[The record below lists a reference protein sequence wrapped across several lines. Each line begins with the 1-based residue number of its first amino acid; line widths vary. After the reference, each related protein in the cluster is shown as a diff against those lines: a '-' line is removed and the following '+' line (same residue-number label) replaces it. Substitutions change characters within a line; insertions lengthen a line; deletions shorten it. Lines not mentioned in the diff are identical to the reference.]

1 MGPCH
6 QVFDFH
12 RRLGPTLC
20 VALLAGLGGTG
31 VWAQANANRFTEV
44 NAGSLRQQIE
54 RDQTFK
60 LPKISA
66 PTEAEKKPLNAQ
78 ETKGPKIAV
87 KQFVFKGNTLL
98 SSDKLAAAVARYQ
111 GESLSFA
118 QLEQAVAE
126 VAQAYRY
133 AGCKVRDYL
142 PEQDIVDGAV
152 TVNIVEAVFGKVI
165 IEGAL
170 PPGLDQARLIKIV
183 LSEQTTGT
191 FLRSSAVDR
200 ALLIADDI
208 SGVAVTGGLQ
218 EGQRDGETDVVLK
231 GLEKPWLETNF
242 SHDNTGSEST
252 GVERTSLGFT
262 GNSWLMAGDVFSTQ
276 LVGSEG
282 TRYVRLSESIPI
294 GYTGLRM
301 GVNASR
307 MTYRVGLLGADGFE
321 ITGLS
326 ESFGVET
333 SYPLVR
339 SRLSNLYANLAV
351 DNKIFRNFSSDKRD
365 SDYSIR
371 STALGLSGNLFD
383 NFGGGGFN
391 NASLT
396 LTHGTV
402 NMDGSG
408 NFITNP
414 DSFPEGK
421 LGFYRKLRYALS
433 RQQSLTDQ
441 LAFYLA
447 LSGQSALSDL
457 DSSEKFYLGGSSGVR
472 AYPSSEGGGVKGHMV
487 NAELRWQV
495 ASGYSATAF
504 YDYGQVLA
512 DPLFHTRDNQEFIN
526 EYSLKGGGL
535 AFSRQFD
542 GGFTLKLT
550 WARRS
555 EDNPNPR
562 TDTTTLQIKDQ
573 SGSLVRDR
581 VWLSL
586 SASF

>member
-1 MGPCH
+1 MAPCRP
-6 QVFDFH
+6 VFDH
-12 RRLGPTLC
+12 RRLYWPAVC
-20 VALLAGLGGTG
+20 VALVSSMGGT
-31 VWAQANANRFTEV
+31 VAWAQANASRFTEV

-66 PTEAEKKPLNAQ
+66 PTETEKRPLKEQA
-78 ETKGPKIAV
+78 TKGPKIAV

-98 SSDKLAAAVARYQ
+98 SLDKLEAAVASFR

-126 VAQAYRY
+126 VAQAYRNR
-133 AGCKVRDYL
+133 GWTVRAVL
-142 PEQDIVDGAV
+142 PEQDIVDGVV
-152 TVNIVEAVFGKVI
+152 TVNIVEAVFGKVV
-165 IEGAL
+165 IEGAM
-170 PPGLDQARLIKIV
+170 PPGLDQARLIQIV

-191 FLRSSAVDR
+191 FLRSTAVDR

-208 SGVAVTGGLQ
+208 SGAAVTGGLQ

-231 GLEKPWLETNF
+231 ALEKPWLETNF

-262 GNSWLMAGDVFSTQ
+262 GNSWLLQGDVFSTQ

-282 TRYVRLSESIPI
+282 TRYVRISESIPI
-294 GYTGLRM
+294 GYTGLRL

-321 ITGLS
+321 ISGLS
-326 ESFGVET
+326 ESFGLET

-339 SRLSNLYANLAV
+339 SRLRNLYANLAV

-365 SDYSIR
+365 SDYVIR
-371 STALGLSGNLFD
+371 STSLGLSGNLFD

-402 NMDGSG
+402 NMDGSA

-421 LGFYRKLRYALS
+421 VGFYRKMRYALS
-433 RQQSLTDQ
+433 RQQTLTDQ
-441 LAFYLA
+441 VAFYLA

-472 AYPSSEGGGVKGHMV
+472 AYPGSEGGGVKGYMA

-495 ASGYSATAF
+495 APGYSATAF

-512 DPLFHTRDNQEFIN
+512 DPLFHIRDNQEVIN

-535 AFSRQFD
+535 AFSRQLDNGLTF
-542 GGFTLKLT
+542 KLT

-573 SGSLVRDR
+573 SGTLVRDR

>member
-1 MGPCH
+1 MGPKRPT
-6 QVFDFH
+6 VDA
-12 RRLGPTLC
+12 RRGYGPAVC
-20 VALLAGLGGTG
+20 LAVLASCSSTG
-31 VWAQANANRFTEV
+31 AWAQANANRFTEV

-66 PTEAEKKPLNAQ
+66 PTETEKRPPKEPVS
-78 ETKGPKIAV
+78 KGPQIAV

-98 SSDKLAAAVARYQ
+98 SSERLVDAVAAYL

-126 VAQAYRY
+126 VAQTYRDV
-133 AGCKVRDYL
+133 GWTVRAYL
-142 PEQDIVDGAV
+142 PEQDIVDGV
-152 TVNIVEAVFGKVI
+152 ITVNIVEAVFGKVVI
-165 IEGAL
+165 DGVK
-170 PPGLDQARLIKIV
+170 PKSLDQARLIQIV

-191 FLRSSAVDR
+191 FLRASAVDR

-218 EGQRDGETDVVLK
+218 EGLRDGETDVVLK
-231 GLEKPWLETNF
+231 ALEKPWLETNF

-262 GNSWLMAGDVFSTQ
+262 GNSWLLPGDVFSTQ

-282 TRYVRLSESIPI
+282 TRYVRMSESIPI
-294 GYTGLRM
+294 GYTGLRV

-321 ITGLS
+321 VTGLS
-326 ESFGVET
+326 ETFGLET

-339 SRLSNLYANLAV
+339 SRLSNLYMNLAV

-365 SDYSIR
+365 SDYAIR
-371 STALGLSGNLFD
+371 SSSLGLSGNLFD
-383 NFGGGGFN
+383 NIGGGGFN

-421 LGFYRKLRYALS
+421 LGFYRKIRYALS
-433 RQQSLTDQ
+433 RQQTLTDQ

-447 LSGQSALSDL
+447 VSGQSALTDL

-472 AYPSSEGGGVKGHMV
+472 AYPGSEGGGVKGHMA

-495 ASGYSATAF
+495 ASGYSATMF
-504 YDYGQVLA
+504 YDFGQVLA

-526 EYSLKGGGL
+526 EYTLKGGGL

-542 GGFTLKLT
+542 GGLTLKVT
-550 WARRS
+550 WARRA

-562 TDTTTLQIKDQ
+562 TDTTTLQVKDQ
-573 SGSLVRDR
+573 SGNLVRDR

>member
-1 MGPCH
+1 
-6 QVFDFH
+6 
-12 RRLGPTLC
+12 
-20 VALLAGLGGTG
+20 
-31 VWAQANANRFTEV
+31 
-44 NAGSLRQQIE
+44 
-54 RDQTFK
+54 
-60 LPKISA
+60 
-66 PTEAEKKPLNAQ
+66 
-78 ETKGPKIAV
+78 
-87 KQFVFKGNTLL
+87 
-98 SSDKLAAAVARYQ
+98 
-111 GESLSFA
+111 
-118 QLEQAVAE
+118 
-126 VAQAYRY
+126 
-133 AGCKVRDYL
+133 
-142 PEQDIVDGAV
+142 
-152 TVNIVEAVFGKVI
+152 
-165 IEGAL
+165 
-170 PPGLDQARLIKIV
+170 

-433 RQQSLTDQ
+433 RQQTLTDQ

-573 SGSLVRDR
+573 SGTLVRDR

>member
-1 MGPCH
+1 MGPCR
-6 QVFDFH
+6 QAFDVH
-12 RRLGPTLC
+12 RGYWPA
-20 VALLAGLGGTG
+20 VWLAVLASWGSPG
-31 VWAQANANRFTEV
+31 VWAQANPSRFTEV

-66 PTEAEKKPLNAQ
+66 PAETEKRPLKEQ
-78 ETKGPKIAV
+78 TTKGPKIAV

-98 SSDKLAAAVARYQ
+98 SNDNLEDAVASYQ
-111 GESLSFA
+111 GESLSFS
-118 QLEQAVAE
+118 QLEEAVTE
-126 VAQAYRY
+126 VAQAYRN
-133 AGCKVRDYL
+133 AGWTVRAYL
-142 PEQDIVDGAV
+142 PEQDIVDGLV

-170 PPGLDQARLIKIV
+170 PKRLDQARLIQII

-191 FLRSSAVDR
+191 FLRASAVDR

-218 EGQRDGETDVVLK
+218 EGQQDGETDVVLK
-231 GLEKPWLETNF
+231 ALEKPSTETNV

-262 GNSWLMAGDVFSTQ
+262 GNSWFLPGDVFSTQ
-276 LVGSEG
+276 LVSSAG
-282 TRYVRLSESIPI
+282 TQYVRLSESIPI
-294 GYTGLRM
+294 GYTGLRV
-301 GVNASR
+301 GVNVSD
-307 MTYRVGLLGADGFE
+307 MSYRVLSLGADGFPV
-321 ITGLS
+321 TGLS
-326 ESFGVET
+326 ESFGLES

-339 SRLSNLYANLAV
+339 SRLSNLYVNLAV
-351 DNKIFRNFSSDKRD
+351 DNKIFRNYGSNKRNQ
-365 SDYSIR
+365 DYSIR
-371 STALGLSGNLFD
+371 STALGVSGNLFD

-402 NMDGSG
+402 NQDGSST
-408 NFITNP
+408 FVENP
-414 DSFPEGK
+414 ESFPEGK
-421 LGFYRKLRYALS
+421 VGFYRKMRYALS
-433 RQQSLTDQ
+433 RQQTLTDQ

-472 AYPSSEGGGVKGHMV
+472 AYPGSEGGGVKGHMA

-504 YDYGQVLA
+504 YDFGQVLA
-512 DPLFHTRDNQEFIN
+512 DPLLHARTNQEVIN

-542 GGFTLKLT
+542 GGLTFKVT

-562 TDTTTLQIKDQ
+562 TDTTTLQVKDQ
-573 SGSLVRDR
+573 SGALVRDR

>member
-126 VAQAYRY
+126 GAQAYRY
-133 AGCKVRDYL
+133 AGWTVRAYL

>member
-1 MGPCH
+1 MGSK
-6 QVFDFH
+6 
-12 RRLGPTLC
+12 RLTGDARSGYGPAVC
-20 VALLAGLGGTG
+20 LAVLASCSSTG
-31 VWAQANANRFTEV
+31 AWAQANASRFTEV

-66 PTEAEKKPLNAQ
+66 PTETEKRPTKEPVS
-78 ETKGPKIAV
+78 KGPKIAV
-87 KQFVFKGNTLL
+87 KQFVFNGNTLL
-98 SSDKLAAAVARYQ
+98 SSERLAAVVASYP

-126 VAQAYRY
+126 VAQAYRL
-133 AGCKVRDYL
+133 AGWTVRAYL
-142 PEQDIVDGAV
+142 PEQDIVDGVV
-152 TVNIVEAVFGKVI
+152 TVNIVEAVFGKVVI
-165 IEGAL
+165 DGVK
-170 PPGLDQARLIKIV
+170 PQSLDQARLIQII

-191 FLRSSAVDR
+191 FLRASAVDR

-218 EGQRDGETDVVLK
+218 EGQRDGETDVVLIA
-231 GLEKPWLETNF
+231 LEKPWLETNF

-262 GNSWLMAGDVFSTQ
+262 GNSWLLPGDVFSTQ

-282 TRYVRLSESIPI
+282 TRYVRMSESIPI
-294 GYTGLRM
+294 GYTGLRV

-321 ITGLS
+321 VTGLS
-326 ESFGVET
+326 ETFGLET

-339 SRLSNLYANLAV
+339 SRLSNLYMNLAV

-365 SDYSIR
+365 SDYAIR
-371 STALGLSGNLFD
+371 SSSWGLSGNLFD

-421 LGFYRKLRYALS
+421 LGFYRKIRYALS
-433 RQQSLTDQ
+433 RQQTLTDQ

-447 LSGQSALSDL
+447 VSGQSALTDL

-472 AYPSSEGGGVKGHMV
+472 AYPGSEGGGVKGHMA

-495 ASGYSATAF
+495 
-504 YDYGQVLA
+504 VA

-526 EYSLKGGGL
+526 EYTLKGGGL

-542 GGFTLKLT
+542 GGLTFKVT
-550 WARRS
+550 WARRA

>member
-1 MGPCH
+1 
-6 QVFDFH
+6 
-12 RRLGPTLC
+12 
-20 VALLAGLGGTG
+20 
-31 VWAQANANRFTEV
+31 
-44 NAGSLRQQIE
+44 
-54 RDQTFK
+54 
-60 LPKISA
+60 
-66 PTEAEKKPLNAQ
+66 
-78 ETKGPKIAV
+78 
-87 KQFVFKGNTLL
+87 
-98 SSDKLAAAVARYQ
+98 
-111 GESLSFA
+111 LSFA

-126 VAQAYRY
+126 VAQAYRNR
-133 AGCKVRDYL
+133 GWTVRAFL
-142 PEQDIVDGAV
+142 PEQDIVDGVV
-152 TVNIVEAVFGKVI
+152 TVNIVEAVFGKVV
-165 IEGAL
+165 IEGAM
-170 PPGLDQARLIKIV
+170 PPGLDQARLIQIV

-191 FLRSSAVDR
+191 FLRSTAVDR

-208 SGVAVTGGLQ
+208 SGAAVTGGLQ

-231 GLEKPWLETNF
+231 ALEKPWLETNF

-262 GNSWLMAGDVFSTQ
+262 GNSWLLQGDVFSTQ

-282 TRYVRLSESIPI
+282 TRYVRISESIPI
-294 GYTGLRM
+294 GYTGLRL

-321 ITGLS
+321 ISGLS
-326 ESFGVET
+326 ESFGLET

-339 SRLSNLYANLAV
+339 SRLRNLYANLAV

-365 SDYSIR
+365 SDYVIR
-371 STALGLSGNLFD
+371 STSLGLSGNLFD

-402 NMDGSG
+402 NMDGSA

-421 LGFYRKLRYALS
+421 VGFYRKMRYALS
-433 RQQSLTDQ
+433 RQQTLTDQ
-441 LAFYLA
+441 VAFYLA

-472 AYPSSEGGGVKGHMV
+472 AYPGSEGGGVKGYMA

-495 ASGYSATAF
+495 APGYSATAF

-512 DPLFHTRDNQEFIN
+512 DPLFHIRDNQEVIN

-535 AFSRQFD
+535 AFSRQLDNGLTF
-542 GGFTLKLT
+542 KLT

-573 SGSLVRDR
+573 SGTLVRDR

>member
-1 MGPCH
+1 MGSK
-6 QVFDFH
+6 
-12 RRLGPTLC
+12 RLTGDARSGYGPAVC
-20 VALLAGLGGTG
+20 LAVLASCSSTG
-31 VWAQANANRFTEV
+31 AWAQANASRFTEV

-66 PTEAEKKPLNAQ
+66 PTETEKRPTKEPVS
-78 ETKGPKIAV
+78 KGPKIAV

-98 SSDKLAAAVARYQ
+98 SSERLAAVVASYP

-126 VAQAYRY
+126 VAQAYRL
-133 AGCKVRDYL
+133 AGWTVRAYL
-142 PEQDIVDGAV
+142 PEQDIVDGVV
-152 TVNIVEAVFGKVI
+152 TVNIVEAVFGKVVI
-165 IEGAL
+165 DGVK
-170 PPGLDQARLIKIV
+170 PKSLDQARLIQIV

-191 FLRSSAVDR
+191 FLRASAVDR

-231 GLEKPWLETNF
+231 ALEKPWLETNF

-262 GNSWLMAGDVFSTQ
+262 GNSWLLPGDVFSTQ

-282 TRYVRLSESIPI
+282 TRYVRMSESIPI

-307 MTYRVGLLGADGFE
+307 MTYRVGLLGADGYE
-321 ITGLS
+321 VTGLS
-326 ESFGVET
+326 ETFGLET

-339 SRLSNLYANLAV
+339 SRLSNLYVNLAV
-351 DNKIFRNFSSDKRD
+351 DNKIFRNFGSDKRNQ
-365 SDYSIR
+365 DYAIR
-371 STALGLSGNLFD
+371 SSSLGLSGNLFD

-402 NMDGSG
+402 NMDGSAS
-408 NFITNP
+408 FIENP
-414 DSFPEGK
+414 DQFPEGK
-421 LGFYRKLRYALS
+421 VGFYRKIRYALS
-433 RQQSLTDQ
+433 RQQTLTDQ

-447 LSGQSALSDL
+447 VSGQSALTDL

-472 AYPSSEGGGVKGHMV
+472 AYPGSEGGGVKGHMA

-495 ASGYSATAF
+495 ASGYSATMF
-504 YDYGQVLA
+504 YDIGQVLA
-512 DPLFHTRDNQEFIN
+512 DPLFHTRSNQEFIN
-526 EYSLKGGGL
+526 EYTLKGGGL

-542 GGFTLKLT
+542 GGITFKIT
-550 WARRS
+550 WARRA

>member
-1 MGPCH
+1 MGSKRLT
-6 QVFDFH
+6 VDA
-12 RRLGPTLC
+12 RRGYGPAVC
-20 VALLAGLGGTG
+20 LAVLASCSSTG
-31 VWAQANANRFTEV
+31 AWAQANANRFTEV

-66 PTEAEKKPLNAQ
+66 PTETEKRPPKEPVS
-78 ETKGPKIAV
+78 KGPKIAV

-98 SSDKLAAAVARYQ
+98 SSERLAAVVASYP

-118 QLEQAVAE
+118 QLGQAVAE
-126 VAQAYRY
+126 VAQAYRL
-133 AGCKVRDYL
+133 AGWTVRAYL
-142 PEQDIVDGAV
+142 PEQDIVDGVV
-152 TVNIVEAVFGKVI
+152 TVNIVEAVFGKVVI
-165 IEGAL
+165 DGVK
-170 PPGLDQARLIKIV
+170 PKSLDQARLIQIV

-191 FLRSSAVDR
+191 FLRASAVDR

-231 GLEKPWLETNF
+231 ALEKPWLETNF

-262 GNSWLMAGDVFSTQ
+262 GNSWLLPGDVFSTQ

-282 TRYVRLSESIPI
+282 TRYVRMSESIPI

-321 ITGLS
+321 VTGLS
-326 ESFGVET
+326 ETFGLET

-339 SRLSNLYANLAV
+339 SRLSNLYVNLAV

-365 SDYSIR
+365 SDYAIR
-371 STALGLSGNLFD
+371 SSSLGLSGNLFD
-383 NFGGGGFN
+383 NIGGGGFN

-402 NMDGSG
+402 NMDGSAS
-408 NFITNP
+408 FIENP
-414 DSFPEGK
+414 DQFPEGK
-421 LGFYRKLRYALS
+421 VGFYRKIRYALS
-433 RQQSLTDQ
+433 RQQTLTDQ

-447 LSGQSALSDL
+447 VSGQSALTDL

-472 AYPSSEGGGVKGHMV
+472 AYPGSEGGGVKGHMA

-495 ASGYSATAF
+495 ASGYSATMF
-504 YDYGQVLA
+504 YDIGQVLA

-526 EYSLKGGGL
+526 EYTLKGGGL

-542 GGFTLKLT
+542 GGITFKVT
-550 WARRS
+550 WARRA

>member
-1 MGPCH
+1 MGSCA
-6 QVFDFH
+6 QTVGVF
-12 RRLGPTLC
+12 RGPWFT
-20 VALLAGLGGTG
+20 VWFAVLAGWGSTG
-31 VWAQANANRFTEV
+31 AWAQANASRFTEV

-66 PTEAEKKPLNAQ
+66 PTETEKRPPKEPVS
-78 ETKGPKIAV
+78 KGPQIAV

-98 SSDKLAAAVARYQ
+98 SSERLVDAVAAYL

-126 VAQAYRY
+126 VAQTYRDV
-133 AGCKVRDYL
+133 GWTVRAYL
-142 PEQDIVDGAV
+142 PEQDIVDGV
-152 TVNIVEAVFGKVI
+152 ITVNIVEAVFGKVVI
-165 IEGAL
+165 DGVK
-170 PPGLDQARLIKIV
+170 PKSLDQARLIQIV

-191 FLRSSAVDR
+191 FLRASAVDR

-231 GLEKPWLETNF
+231 ALEKPWLETNF

-262 GNSWLMAGDVFSTQ
+262 GNSWLLPGDVFSMQ

-282 TRYVRLSESIPI
+282 TRYVRMSESIPI
-294 GYTGLRM
+294 GYTGLRV

-321 ITGLS
+321 VTGLS
-326 ESFGVET
+326 ETFGLET

-339 SRLSNLYANLAV
+339 SRLSNLYVNLAV
-351 DNKIFRNFSSDKRD
+351 DNKIFRNFGSDKRNQ
-365 SDYSIR
+365 DYAIR
-371 STALGLSGNLFD
+371 SSSLGLSGNLFD

-402 NMDGSG
+402 NMDGSAS
-408 NFITNP
+408 FIENP
-414 DSFPEGK
+414 DQFPEGK
-421 LGFYRKLRYALS
+421 VGFYRKIRYALS
-433 RQQSLTDQ
+433 RQQTLTDQ

-447 LSGQSALSDL
+447 VSGQSALTDL

-472 AYPSSEGGGVKGHMV
+472 AYPGSEGGGVKGHMA

-495 ASGYSATAF
+495 ASGYSATMF
-504 YDYGQVLA
+504 YDIGQVLA

-526 EYSLKGGGL
+526 EYTLKGGGL

-542 GGFTLKLT
+542 GGLTFKVT
-550 WARRS
+550 WARRA

>member
-1 MGPCH
+1 MGSKRLTG
-6 QVFDFH
+6 DA
-12 RRLGPTLC
+12 RRRFGPAVC
-20 VALLAGLGGTG
+20 LAVLASCSSTG
-31 VWAQANANRFTEV
+31 AWAQANASRFTEV

-66 PTEAEKKPLNAQ
+66 PTETEKRPTKEPVS
-78 ETKGPKIAV
+78 KGPKIAV

-98 SSDKLAAAVARYQ
+98 SSERLAAVVASYP

-126 VAQAYRY
+126 VAQAYRL
-133 AGCKVRDYL
+133 AGWTVRAYL
-142 PEQDIVDGAV
+142 PEQDIVDGVV
-152 TVNIVEAVFGKVI
+152 TVNIVEAVFGKVVI
-165 IEGAL
+165 DGVK
-170 PPGLDQARLIKIV
+170 PKSLDQARLIQIV

-191 FLRSSAVDR
+191 FLRASAVDR

-231 GLEKPWLETNF
+231 ALEKPWLETNF

-262 GNSWLMAGDVFSTQ
+262 GNSWLLPGDVFSTQ

-282 TRYVRLSESIPI
+282 TRYVRMSESIPI

-307 MTYRVGLLGADGFE
+307 MTYRVGLLGADGYE
-321 ITGLS
+321 VTGLS
-326 ESFGVET
+326 ETFGLET

-339 SRLSNLYANLAV
+339 SRLSNLYVNLAV
-351 DNKIFRNFSSDKRD
+351 DNKIFRNFGSDKRNQ
-365 SDYSIR
+365 DYAIR
-371 STALGLSGNLFD
+371 SSSLGLSGNLFD

-402 NMDGSG
+402 NMDGSAS
-408 NFITNP
+408 FIENP
-414 DSFPEGK
+414 DQFPEGK
-421 LGFYRKLRYALS
+421 VGFYRKIRYALS
-433 RQQSLTDQ
+433 RQQTLTDQ

-447 LSGQSALSDL
+447 VSGQSALTDL

-472 AYPSSEGGGVKGHMV
+472 AYPGSEGGGVKGHMA

-495 ASGYSATAF
+495 ASGYSATMF
-504 YDYGQVLA
+504 YDIGQVLA
-512 DPLFHTRDNQEFIN
+512 DPLFHTRSNQEFIN
-526 EYSLKGGGL
+526 EYTLKGGGL

-542 GGFTLKLT
+542 GGITFKIT
-550 WARRS
+550 WARRA

>member
-1 MGPCH
+1 MGRCH
-6 QVFDFH
+6 LAIDVH
-12 RRLGPTLC
+12 RGHWPA
-20 VALLAGLGGTG
+20 VWFAVLASWGSTG
-31 VWAQANANRFTEV
+31 AWAQANASRFTEV

-66 PTEAEKKPLNAQ
+66 PTETDKKPPKAQ

-98 SSDKLAAAVARYQ
+98 SSDKLAAVVVPYQ

-126 VAQAYRY
+126 VAQAYRNV
-133 AGCKVRDYL
+133 GWTVRAYL
-142 PEQDIVDGAV
+142 PEQDIVDGVV
-152 TVNIVEAVFGKVI
+152 TVNIVEAVFGKVV
-165 IEGAL
+165 IEGTK
-170 PPGLDQARLIKIV
+170 PPGLDQARLIQIV

-231 GLEKPWLETNF
+231 ALEKPWLETNF

-262 GNSWLMAGDVFSTQ
+262 GNSWLLPGDVFSTQ

-282 TRYVRLSESIPI
+282 TRYVRMSESIPI
-294 GYTGLRM
+294 GYTGLRV

-326 ESFGVET
+326 ESFGLET

-339 SRLSNLYANLAV
+339 SRLRNLYVNLAV

-365 SDYSIR
+365 SDYTIR
-371 STALGLSGNLFD
+371 STSLGVSGNLFD

-402 NMDGSG
+402 SMDGSA

-421 LGFYRKLRYALS
+421 MGFYRKMRYALS
-433 RQQSLTDQ
+433 RQQTLTDQ
-441 LAFYLA
+441 VAFYLA

-472 AYPSSEGGGVKGHMV
+472 AYPGSEGGGVKGHMA

-504 YDYGQVLA
+504 YDFGQVLA
-512 DPLFHTRDNQEFIN
+512 DPLFHTRDNQEVIN

-535 AFSRQFD
+535 AFSRQFE
-542 GGFTLKLT
+542 GGITFKVT

-573 SGSLVRDR
+573 SGTLVRDR

>member
-1 MGPCH
+1 MGSKRLTG
-6 QVFDFH
+6 DA
-12 RRLGPTLC
+12 RRGHGPAVC
-20 VALLAGLGGTG
+20 LAVLASCSSIGA
-31 VWAQANANRFTEV
+31 WAQANANRFTEV

-66 PTEAEKKPLNAQ
+66 PAETEKRPPKEQ
-78 ETKGPKIAV
+78 VSKGPKIAV

-98 SSDKLAAAVARYQ
+98 SSEKLAAVVASFQ
-111 GESLSFA
+111 GESLSFS

-126 VAQAYRY
+126 VAQAYRQ
-133 AGCKVRDYL
+133 AGWTVRAYL
-142 PEQDIVDGAV
+142 PEQDIVDGVVA
-152 TVNIVEAVFGKVI
+152 VNIVEAVFGKVVI
-165 IEGAL
+165 DGVK
-170 PPGLDQARLIKIV
+170 PQSLDQARLIQIV

-191 FLRSSAVDR
+191 FLRASAVDR

-231 GLEKPWLETNF
+231 ALEKPWLETNF
-242 SHDNTGSEST
+242 SYDNTGSEST
-252 GVERTSLGFT
+252 GIERTSLGFT
-262 GNSWLMAGDVFSTQ
+262 GNSWLMAGDVLSTQ
-276 LVGSEG
+276 LVGSAG
-282 TRYVRLSESIPI
+282 TQYARISESIPI
-294 GYTGLRM
+294 GYTGLRV
-301 GVNASR
+301 GVNVSG
-307 MTYRVGLLGADGFE
+307 MNYRVLSLGADGFE
-321 ITGLS
+321 VTGVS
-326 ESFGVET
+326 ESFGLET

-339 SRLSNLYANLAV
+339 SRLSNLYMNLAV
-351 DNKIFRNFSSDKRD
+351 DNKIFRNYGSNKRNQ
-365 SDYSIR
+365 DYSIR
-371 STALGLSGNLFD
+371 STSLGLTGNLFD
-383 NFGGGGFN
+383 DFGGGGFN

-402 NMDGSG
+402 NMDGSAS
-408 NFITNP
+408 FVENP
-414 DSFPEGK
+414 DQFPEGK
-421 LGFYRKLRYALS
+421 VGFYRKMRYALS
-433 RQQSLTDQ
+433 RQQTLTDK

-447 LSGQSALSDL
+447 VSGQSALTDL

-472 AYPSSEGGGVKGHMV
+472 AYPGSEGGGVKGHMA

-495 ASGYSATAF
+495 ASGYSATMF
-504 YDYGQVLA
+504 YDIGQVLA
-512 DPLFHTRDNQEFIN
+512 DPLFHTRDNQEVIN
-526 EYSLKGGGL
+526 EYTLKGGGL

-542 GGFTLKLT
+542 GGLTFKVT
-550 WARRS
+550 WARRA

-573 SGSLVRDR
+573 SGTLVRDR

>member
-1 MGPCH
+1 MGLRH
-6 QVFDFH
+6 LAIGVH
-12 RRLGPTLC
+12 RWYGSTLC
-20 VALLAGLGGTG
+20 VALLAGLGSTG
-31 VWAQANANRFTEV
+31 AWAQANASRFSEV

-66 PTEAEKKPLNAQ
+66 PTETDKKPLKAQ
-78 ETKGPKIAV
+78 ETKGPKIV
-87 KQFVFKGNTLL
+87 VNQFVFKGNTLL
-98 SSDKLAAAVARYQ
+98 SNPQLEAAVASFR

-126 VAQAYRY
+126 VAQAYRNR
-133 AGCKVRDYL
+133 GWTVRAYL
-142 PEQDIVDGAV
+142 PEQDILEGVV
-152 TVNIVEAVFGKVI
+152 TVNLVEAVFGKVV
-165 IEGAL
+165 IEGTK
-170 PPGLDQARLIKIV
+170 PPGLDQARLIQIV

-231 GLEKPWLETNF
+231 ALGKPQLETNF

-262 GNSWLMAGDVFSTQ
+262 GNSWFLPGDVFSTQ

-282 TRYVRLSESIPI
+282 TRYVRMSESIPI

-326 ESFGVET
+326 ESFGLET

-339 SRLSNLYANLAV
+339 SRLRNLYANLAV

-371 STALGLSGNLFD
+371 STSLGVSGNLFD

-391 NASLT
+391 NVSLT

-421 LGFYRKLRYALS
+421 VGFYRKMRYALS
-433 RQQSLTDQ
+433 RQQTLTDQ
-441 LAFYLA
+441 VAFYLA

-472 AYPSSEGGGVKGHMV
+472 AYPGSEGGGVKGHMA

-504 YDYGQVLA
+504 YDFGQVLA
-512 DPLFHTRDNQEFIN
+512 DPLFHTRDNQEVIN

-535 AFSRQFD
+535 AFSRQFE
-542 GGFTLKLT
+542 GGITFKVT

-573 SGSLVRDR
+573 SGTLMRDR

>member
-1 MGPCH
+1 MAACR
-6 QVFDFH
+6 QVFDH
-12 RRLGPTLC
+12 RRLYWPAAC
-20 VALLAGLGGTG
+20 VALLSSLGGTAS
-31 VWAQANANRFTEV
+31 WAQVNASRFTEV

-66 PTEAEKKPLNAQ
+66 PTETEKRPLQAQ

-98 SSDKLAAAVARYQ
+98 SLDKLKAAVASYQ

-126 VAQAYRY
+126 VAQAYRNR
-133 AGCKVRDYL
+133 GWTVRAYL
-142 PEQDIVDGAV
+142 PEQDIVDGMV
-152 TVNIVEAVFGKVI
+152 TVHIVEAVFGKVV
-165 IEGAL
+165 IEGAM
-170 PPGLDQARLIKIV
+170 PPGLDQARLIQIV

-191 FLRSSAVDR
+191 FLRSTAVDR

-231 GLEKPWLETNF
+231 ALEKPWLETNF

-262 GNSWLMAGDVFSTQ
+262 GNSWLLPGDVFSTQ

-282 TRYVRLSESIPI
+282 TRYVRISESIPI
-294 GYTGLRM
+294 GYTGLRV

-321 ITGLS
+321 VTGLS
-326 ESFGVET
+326 ESFGLES

-339 SRLSNLYANLAV
+339 SRLHNLYANLAV
-351 DNKIFRNFSSDKRD
+351 DNKIFRNFGSDKRNQ
-365 SDYSIR
+365 DYSIR
-371 STALGLSGNLFD
+371 STSLGLSGNLFD
-383 NFGGGGFN
+383 NWGGGGFN

-402 NMDGSG
+402 NMDGSAS
-408 NFITNP
+408 FIENP
-414 DSFPEGK
+414 DQFPEGK

-433 RQQSLTDQ
+433 RQQTLTDQ

-472 AYPSSEGGGVKGHMV
+472 AYPSSEGGGVKGYMA

-495 ASGYSATAF
+495 APGYSATAF
-504 YDYGQVLA
+504 YDFGQVLA
-512 DPLFHTRDNQEFIN
+512 DPLLHTRDNQEVIN

-542 GGFTLKLT
+542 NGFTFKLT

-573 SGSLVRDR
+573 SGTLVRDR

>member
-1 MGPCH
+1 MGSKRLTG
-6 QVFDFH
+6 DA
-12 RRLGPTLC
+12 RRGYGPAVC
-20 VALLAGLGGTG
+20 LAVLASCSSTG
-31 VWAQANANRFTEV
+31 AWAQANASRFTEV

-66 PTEAEKKPLNAQ
+66 PTETEKRPTKEQ
-78 ETKGPKIAV
+78 VSKGPKIAV

-98 SSDKLAAAVARYQ
+98 SSERLAAVVASYP

-126 VAQAYRY
+126 VAQAYRL
-133 AGCKVRDYL
+133 AGWTVRAYL
-142 PEQDIVDGAV
+142 PEQDIVDGVV
-152 TVNIVEAVFGKVI
+152 TVNIVEAVFGKVVI
-165 IEGAL
+165 DGVK
-170 PPGLDQARLIKIV
+170 PKSLDQARLIQIV

-218 EGQRDGETDVVLK
+218 EGLRDGETDVVLK
-231 GLEKPWLETNF
+231 ALEKPWLETNF

-262 GNSWLMAGDVFSTQ
+262 GNSWLLPGDVFSTQ

-282 TRYVRLSESIPI
+282 TRYVRMSESIPI

-307 MTYRVGLLGADGFE
+307 MTYRVGLLGADGYE
-321 ITGLS
+321 VTGLS
-326 ESFGVET
+326 ETFGLET

-339 SRLSNLYANLAV
+339 SRLSNLYVNLAV
-351 DNKIFRNFSSDKRD
+351 DNKIFRNFGSDKRNQ
-365 SDYSIR
+365 DYAIR
-371 STALGLSGNLFD
+371 SSSLGLSGNLFD

-402 NMDGSG
+402 NMDGSAS
-408 NFITNP
+408 FIENP
-414 DSFPEGK
+414 DQFPEGK
-421 LGFYRKLRYALS
+421 VGFYRKIRYALS
-433 RQQSLTDQ
+433 RQQTLTDQ

-447 LSGQSALSDL
+447 VSGQSALTDL

-472 AYPSSEGGGVKGHMV
+472 AYPGSEGGGVKGHMA

-495 ASGYSATAF
+495 ASGYSATMF
-504 YDYGQVLA
+504 YDIGQVLA

-526 EYSLKGGGL
+526 EYTLKGGGL

-542 GGFTLKLT
+542 GGLTFKVT
-550 WARRS
+550 WARRA

>member
-1 MGPCH
+1 MAACR
-6 QVFDFH
+6 QVFDH
-12 RRLGPTLC
+12 RRLYWPAVC
-20 VALLAGLGGTG
+20 VALLSSLGGTAS
-31 VWAQANANRFTEV
+31 WAQVNASRFTEV

-66 PTEAEKKPLNAQ
+66 PTETEKRPLQAQ

-98 SSDKLAAAVARYQ
+98 SLDKLKAAVASYQ

-126 VAQAYRY
+126 VAQAYRNR
-133 AGCKVRDYL
+133 GWTVRAYL
-142 PEQDIVDGAV
+142 PEQDIVDGMV
-152 TVNIVEAVFGKVI
+152 TVHIVEAVFGKVV
-165 IEGAL
+165 IEGAM
-170 PPGLDQARLIKIV
+170 PPGLDQARLIQIV

-191 FLRSSAVDR
+191 FLRSTAVDR

-231 GLEKPWLETNF
+231 ALEKPWLETNF

-262 GNSWLMAGDVFSTQ
+262 GNSWLLPGDVFSTQ

-282 TRYVRLSESIPI
+282 TRYVRISESIPI
-294 GYTGLRM
+294 GYTGLRV

-321 ITGLS
+321 VTGLS
-326 ESFGVET
+326 ESFGLES

-339 SRLSNLYANLAV
+339 SRLHNLYANLAV
-351 DNKIFRNFSSDKRD
+351 DNKIFRNFGSDKRNQ
-365 SDYSIR
+365 DYSIR
-371 STALGLSGNLFD
+371 STSLGLSGNLFD
-383 NFGGGGFN
+383 NWGGGGFN

-402 NMDGSG
+402 NMDGSAS
-408 NFITNP
+408 FIENP
-414 DSFPEGK
+414 DQFPEGK

-433 RQQSLTDQ
+433 RQQTLTDQ

-472 AYPSSEGGGVKGHMV
+472 AYPSSEGGGVKGYMA

-495 ASGYSATAF
+495 APGYSATAF
-504 YDYGQVLA
+504 YDFGQVLA
-512 DPLFHTRDNQEFIN
+512 DPLLHTRDNQEVIN

-542 GGFTLKLT
+542 NGFTLKLT

-573 SGSLVRDR
+573 SGTLVRDR

>member
-1 MGPCH
+1 MGS
-6 QVFDFH
+6 
-12 RRLGPTLC
+12 RRQFYELQRVYGLAVC
-20 VALLAGLGGTG
+20 VALVVGLGCSGA
-31 VWAQANANRFTEV
+31 WAQANAGRFTEV

-66 PTEAEKKPLNAQ
+66 PAETEKRPLKEQA
-78 ETKGPKIAV
+78 TKGPKIAV

-98 SSDKLAAAVARYQ
+98 SSDKLAAAVASYQ

-126 VAQAYRY
+126 VAQAYRNR
-133 AGCKVRDYL
+133 GWTVRAYL
-142 PEQDIVDGAV
+142 PEQDIVDGMV
-152 TVNIVEAVFGKVI
+152 TVNIVEAVFGKVV
-165 IEGAL
+165 IEGAM
-170 PPGLDQARLIKIV
+170 PPGLDQARLIQIV

-191 FLRSSAVDR
+191 FLRSTAVDR

-231 GLEKPWLETNF
+231 ALEKPWLETNF

-262 GNSWLMAGDVFSTQ
+262 ANSWLLPGDVLSTQ

-294 GYTGLRM
+294 GYTGLRV

-307 MTYRVGLLGADGFE
+307 MTYRVALLGADGFE
-321 ITGLS
+321 IAGLS
-326 ESFGVET
+326 ESFGLET

-339 SRLSNLYANLAV
+339 SRLRNLYANLAV
-351 DNKIFRNFSSDKRD
+351 DNKIFRNFSSNKRD

-371 STALGLSGNLFD
+371 STSLGLTGNLFD

-402 NMDGSG
+402 NMDGSE
-408 NFITNP
+408 NFLTNP
-414 DSFPEGK
+414 DAFPEGK
-421 LGFYRKLRYALS
+421 VGFYRKIRYALS
-433 RQQSLTDQ
+433 RQQTLTDQ
-441 LAFYLA
+441 VAFYLA

-472 AYPSSEGGGVKGHMV
+472 AYPSSEGGGVKGYMA

-504 YDYGQVLA
+504 YDFGQVLA
-512 DPLFHTRDNQEFIN
+512 DPLLHTRANQEVIN
-526 EYSLKGGGL
+526 EYALKGHGL
-535 AFSRQFD
+535 AFSRQFEN
-542 GGFTLKLT
+542 GFTFKVT

-562 TDTTTLQIKDQ
+562 TDTTTLQVKDQ

-581 VWLSL
+581 VWLSI

>member
-1 MGPCH
+1 MGSKRLTG
-6 QVFDFH
+6 DA
-12 RRLGPTLC
+12 RRGYGPAVC
-20 VALLAGLGGTG
+20 LAVLASCSSTG
-31 VWAQANANRFTEV
+31 AWAQANASRFTEV

-66 PTEAEKKPLNAQ
+66 PTETEKRPTKEPVS
-78 ETKGPKIAV
+78 KGPKIAV

-98 SSDKLAAAVARYQ
+98 SSERLAAVVASYP

-126 VAQAYRY
+126 VAQAYRL
-133 AGCKVRDYL
+133 AGWTVRAYL
-142 PEQDIVDGAV
+142 PEQDIVDGVV
-152 TVNIVEAVFGKVI
+152 TVNIVEAVFGKVVI
-165 IEGAL
+165 DGVK
-170 PPGLDQARLIKIV
+170 PKSLDQARLIQIV

-191 FLRSSAVDR
+191 FLRASAVDR

-218 EGQRDGETDVVLK
+218 EGLRDGETDVVLK
-231 GLEKPWLETNF
+231 ALEKPWLETNF

-262 GNSWLMAGDVFSTQ
+262 GNSWLLPGDVFSTQ

-282 TRYVRLSESIPI
+282 TRYVRMSESIPI

-307 MTYRVGLLGADGFE
+307 MTYRVGLLGADGYE
-321 ITGLS
+321 VTGLS
-326 ESFGVET
+326 ETFGLET

-339 SRLSNLYANLAV
+339 SRLSNLYVNLAV
-351 DNKIFRNFSSDKRD
+351 DNKIFRNFGSDKRNQ
-365 SDYSIR
+365 DYAIR
-371 STALGLSGNLFD
+371 SSSLGLSGNLFD

-402 NMDGSG
+402 NMDGSAS
-408 NFITNP
+408 FIENP
-414 DSFPEGK
+414 DQFPEGK
-421 LGFYRKLRYALS
+421 VGFYRKIRYALS
-433 RQQSLTDQ
+433 RQQTLTDQ

-447 LSGQSALSDL
+447 VSGQSALTDL

-472 AYPSSEGGGVKGHMV
+472 AYPGSEGGGVKGHMA

-495 ASGYSATAF
+495 ASGYSATMF
-504 YDYGQVLA
+504 YDIGQVLA

-526 EYSLKGGGL
+526 EYTLKGGGL

-542 GGFTLKLT
+542 GGLTFKVT
-550 WARRS
+550 WARRA

>member
-1 MGPCH
+1 MGSK
-6 QVFDFH
+6 
-12 RRLGPTLC
+12 RLTGDARSRYGPAVC
-20 VALLAGLGGTG
+20 LAVLAICSSTG
-31 VWAQANANRFTEV
+31 AWAQANASRFTEV

-66 PTEAEKKPLNAQ
+66 PTETEKRPPKEPVS
-78 ETKGPKIAV
+78 KGPKIAV

-98 SSDKLAAAVARYQ
+98 SSERLAAVVASYP

-126 VAQAYRY
+126 VAQAYRL
-133 AGCKVRDYL
+133 AGWTVRAYL
-142 PEQDIVDGAV
+142 PEQDIVDGVV
-152 TVNIVEAVFGKVI
+152 TVNIVEAVFGKVVI
-165 IEGAL
+165 DGVK
-170 PPGLDQARLIKIV
+170 PKSLDQARLIQIV

-191 FLRSSAVDR
+191 FLRASAVDR

-218 EGQRDGETDVVLK
+218 EGLRDGETDVVLK
-231 GLEKPWLETNF
+231 ALEKPWLETNF

-262 GNSWLMAGDVFSTQ
+262 GNSWLLPGDVFSTQ

-282 TRYVRLSESIPI
+282 TRYVRMSESIPI
-294 GYTGLRM
+294 GYTGLRV

-307 MTYRVGLLGADGFE
+307 MTYRVGLLGADGYE
-321 ITGLS
+321 VTGLS
-326 ESFGVET
+326 ETFGLET

-339 SRLSNLYANLAV
+339 SRLSNLYMNLAV

-365 SDYSIR
+365 SDYAIR
-371 STALGLSGNLFD
+371 SSSWGLSGNLFD

-421 LGFYRKLRYALS
+421 LGFYRKIRYALS
-433 RQQSLTDQ
+433 RQQTLTDQ

-447 LSGQSALSDL
+447 VSGQSALTDL

-472 AYPSSEGGGVKGHMV
+472 AYPGSEGGGVKGHMA

-495 ASGYSATAF
+495 ASGYSATMF
-504 YDYGQVLA
+504 YDIGQVLA

-526 EYSLKGGGL
+526 EYTLKGGGL

-542 GGFTLKLT
+542 GGLTFKVT
-550 WARRS
+550 WARRA

>member
-1 MGPCH
+1 MGSK
-6 QVFDFH
+6 
-12 RRLGPTLC
+12 RLTGDARSGYGPAVC
-20 VALLAGLGGTG
+20 LAVLASCSSTG
-31 VWAQANANRFTEV
+31 AWAQANASRFTEV

-66 PTEAEKKPLNAQ
+66 PTETEKRPTKEPVS
-78 ETKGPKIAV
+78 KGPKIAV

-98 SSDKLAAAVARYQ
+98 SSERLAAVVASYP

-126 VAQAYRY
+126 VAQAYRL
-133 AGCKVRDYL
+133 AGWTVRAYL
-142 PEQDIVDGAV
+142 PEQDIVDGVV
-152 TVNIVEAVFGKVI
+152 TVNIVEAVFGKVVI
-165 IEGAL
+165 DGVK
-170 PPGLDQARLIKIV
+170 PKSLDQARLIQIV

-191 FLRSSAVDR
+191 FLRASAVDR

-218 EGQRDGETDVVLK
+218 EGLRDGETDVVLK
-231 GLEKPWLETNF
+231 ALEKPWLETNF

-262 GNSWLMAGDVFSTQ
+262 GNSWLLPGDVFSTQ

-282 TRYVRLSESIPI
+282 TRYVRMSESIPI
-294 GYTGLRM
+294 GYTGLRV

-307 MTYRVGLLGADGFE
+307 MTYRVGLLGADGYE
-321 ITGLS
+321 VTGLS
-326 ESFGVET
+326 ETFGLET

-339 SRLSNLYANLAV
+339 SRLSNLYMNLAV

-365 SDYSIR
+365 SDYAIR
-371 STALGLSGNLFD
+371 SSSWGLSGNLFD

-421 LGFYRKLRYALS
+421 LGFYRKIRYALS
-433 RQQSLTDQ
+433 RQQTLTDQ

-447 LSGQSALSDL
+447 VSGQSALTDL

-472 AYPSSEGGGVKGHMV
+472 AYPGSEGGGVKGHMA

-495 ASGYSATAF
+495 ASGYSATMF
-504 YDYGQVLA
+504 YDIGQVLA

-526 EYSLKGGGL
+526 EYTLKGGGL

-542 GGFTLKLT
+542 GGLTFKVT
-550 WARRS
+550 WARRA

>member
-1 MGPCH
+1 M
-6 QVFDFH
+6 
-12 RRLGPTLC
+12 
-20 VALLAGLGGTG
+20 
-31 VWAQANANRFTEV
+31 
-44 NAGSLRQQIE
+44 
-54 RDQTFK
+54 
-60 LPKISA
+60 
-66 PTEAEKKPLNAQ
+66 
-78 ETKGPKIAV
+78 
-87 KQFVFKGNTLL
+87 
-98 SSDKLAAAVARYQ
+98 AAVLNRCAR
-111 GESLSFA
+111 
-118 QLEQAVAE
+118 
-126 VAQAYRY
+126 
-133 AGCKVRDYL
+133 
-142 PEQDIVDGAV
+142 
-152 TVNIVEAVFGKVI
+152 
-165 IEGAL
+165 
-170 PPGLDQARLIKIV
+170 AR
-183 LSEQTTGT
+183 G
-191 FLRSSAVDR
+191 
-200 ALLIADDI
+200 
-208 SGVAVTGGLQ
+208 
-218 EGQRDGETDVVLK
+218 
-231 GLEKPWLETNF
+231 W
-242 SHDNTGSEST
+242 
-252 GVERTSLGFT
+252 
-262 GNSWLMAGDVFSTQ
+262 
-276 LVGSEG
+276 G
-282 TRYVRLSESIPI
+282 TRYVRMSESIPI

-326 ESFGVET
+326 ESFGLET

-339 SRLSNLYANLAV
+339 SRLRNLYANLAV

-371 STALGLSGNLFD
+371 STSLGVSGNLFD

-391 NASLT
+391 NVSLT

-421 LGFYRKLRYALS
+421 VGFYRKMRYALS
-433 RQQSLTDQ
+433 RQQTLTDQ
-441 LAFYLA
+441 VAFYLA

-472 AYPSSEGGGVKGHMV
+472 AYPGSEGGGVKGYLA

-504 YDYGQVLA
+504 YDFGQVLA
-512 DPLFHTRDNQEFIN
+512 DPLFHTRDSQAVIN

-542 GGFTLKLT
+542 GGLTLKLT

-573 SGSLVRDR
+573 SGTLVRDR
-581 VWLSL
+581 IWLSL

>member
-1 MGPCH
+1 MGAWC
-6 QVFDFH
+6 QAWKGH
-12 RRLGPTLC
+12 RRYVPAAC
-20 VALLAGLGGTG
+20 AALLAGLGSAGA
-31 VWAQANANRFTEV
+31 WAQANANRFTEV

-66 PTEAEKKPLNAQ
+66 PTEAEKKPLKAQ

-98 SSDKLAAAVARYQ
+98 SSAQLEAAVASFR

-126 VAQAYRY
+126 VAQAYRSQ
-133 AGCKVRDYL
+133 GWTVRAYL
-142 PEQDIVDGAV
+142 PEQDIVDGVV
-152 TVNIVEAVFGKVI
+152 TVNLVEAVFGKVSLD
-165 IEGAL
+165 GAL
-170 PPGLDQARLIKIV
+170 PPGLNPARLIQIV

-191 FLRSSAVDR
+191 FLRSSAVER

-218 EGQRDGETDVVLK
+218 EGLRDGETDVVLK
-231 GLEKPWLETNF
+231 ALEKPWLETNF
-242 SHDNTGSEST
+242 SYDNTGSEST
-252 GVERTSLGFT
+252 GIERTSLGFT
-262 GNSWLMAGDVFSTQ
+262 GNSWLLAGDVFSTQ
-276 LVGSEG
+276 LVGSAG
-282 TRYVRLSESIPI
+282 TQYARLSESIPI
-294 GYTGLRM
+294 GYTGLRV
-301 GVNASR
+301 GVNVSGMA
-307 MTYRVGLLGADGFE
+307 YRVLSLGADGFDV
-321 ITGLS
+321 TGQS
-326 ESFGVET
+326 ESFGLES

-339 SRLSNLYANLAV
+339 SRLSNLYLNLAV
-351 DNKIFRNFSSDKRD
+351 DNKIFRNYGSNKRNQ
-365 SDYSIR
+365 DYSIR
-371 STALGLSGNLFD
+371 STALGMSGNLFD

-402 NMDGSG
+402 NMDGSAS
-408 NFITNP
+408 FIENP
-414 DSFPEGK
+414 ESFPEGK
-421 LGFYRKLRYALS
+421 VGFFRKLRYALS
-433 RQQSLTDQ
+433 RQQTLTDKV
-441 LAFYLA
+441 AFYLA
-447 LSGQSALSDL
+447 LSGQSALTDL

-472 AYPSSEGGGVKGHMV
+472 AYPGSEGGGVKGYMA

-495 ASGYSATAF
+495 ASGYSATMF

-512 DPLFHTRDNQEFIN
+512 DPLFHTRDNQEVIN
-526 EYSLKGGGL
+526 EYALKGGGL

-542 GGFTLKLT
+542 NGFTFKVT
-550 WARRS
+550 WARRA

-573 SGSLVRDR
+573 SGTLVRDR

>member
-1 MGPCH
+1 MGSK
-6 QVFDFH
+6 
-12 RRLGPTLC
+12 RLTGDARSRYGPAVC
-20 VALLAGLGGTG
+20 LAVLAICSSTG
-31 VWAQANANRFTEV
+31 AWAQANASRFTEV

-66 PTEAEKKPLNAQ
+66 PTETEKRPPKEPVS
-78 ETKGPKIAV
+78 KGPKIAV

-98 SSDKLAAAVARYQ
+98 SGERLAAVVASYP

-126 VAQAYRY
+126 VAQAYRL
-133 AGCKVRDYL
+133 AGWTVRAYL
-142 PEQDIVDGAV
+142 PEQDIVDGVV
-152 TVNIVEAVFGKVI
+152 TVNIVEAVFGKVVI
-165 IEGAL
+165 DGVK
-170 PPGLDQARLIKIV
+170 PKSLDQARLIQIV

-218 EGQRDGETDVVLK
+218 EGLRDGETDVVLK
-231 GLEKPWLETNF
+231 ALEKPWLETNF

-262 GNSWLMAGDVFSTQ
+262 GNSWLLPGDVFSTQ

-282 TRYVRLSESIPI
+282 TRYVRMSESIPI
-294 GYTGLRM
+294 GYTGLRV

-307 MTYRVGLLGADGFE
+307 MTYRVGLLGADGYE
-321 ITGLS
+321 VTGLS
-326 ESFGVET
+326 ETFGLET

-339 SRLSNLYANLAV
+339 SRLSNLYMNLAV

-365 SDYSIR
+365 SDYAIR
-371 STALGLSGNLFD
+371 SSSWGLSGNLFD

-421 LGFYRKLRYALS
+421 LGFYRKIRYALS
-433 RQQSLTDQ
+433 RQQTLTDQ

-447 LSGQSALSDL
+447 VSGQSALTDL

-472 AYPSSEGGGVKGHMV
+472 AYPGSEGGGVKGHMA

-495 ASGYSATAF
+495 ASGYSATMF
-504 YDYGQVLA
+504 YDIGQVLA

-526 EYSLKGGGL
+526 EYTLKGGGL

-542 GGFTLKLT
+542 GGLTFKVT
-550 WARRS
+550 WARRA